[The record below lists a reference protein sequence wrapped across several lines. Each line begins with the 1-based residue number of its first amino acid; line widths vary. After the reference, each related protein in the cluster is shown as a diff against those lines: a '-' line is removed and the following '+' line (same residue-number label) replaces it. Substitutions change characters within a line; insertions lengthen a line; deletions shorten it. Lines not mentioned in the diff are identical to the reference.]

1 MYSDEIKNVI
11 VQKLNEGISVTEIN
25 NKYKISKKN
34 IHNLYRNYMKEQLIL
49 VRELIKKDKLNE
61 ALTIC
66 RKKEFLNNPAMLSCQ
81 IEILMLQNK
90 VEEIIKLSLR
100 EDLINN
106 ETIQTQIVKILMKTN
121 ELLKA
126 LEICERESFLYS
138 ESMQILKRKI
148 LMRQELKIKKKV
160 L

>member
-1 MYSDEIKNVI
+1 MI
-11 VQKLNEGISVTEIN
+11 
-25 NKYKISKKN
+25 
-34 IHNLYRNYMKEQLIL
+34 
-49 VRELIKKDKLNE
+49 
-61 ALTIC
+61 
-66 RKKEFLNNPAMLSCQ
+66 
-81 IEILMLQNK
+81 
-90 VEEIIKLSLR
+90 EEIIKLSLR

-138 ESMQILKRKI
+138 ESMQMLKRKI

-160 L
+160 LSQMRKFCL